1 MGQKFFGLV
10 PDLPTATNK
19 RIWFHAVS
27 VGEVNL
33 LVPILE
39 KLRASSPNIE
49 IVVSTTTKTG
59 YKLAKKKFSEE
70 GVCYFPLDFSWA
82 VEATLRR
89 LKPDLIVLVELEL
102 WPNLLTISHRH
113 GIPVAIVNGRLSD
126 RSTRGYLRLGT
137 VSYTHLTLPTKA

>member
-1 MGQKFFGLV
+1 MRYLLNICYVLVLIALSPFLVYAAIRKGKYREGLGQKFFGLV

-49 IVVSTTTKTG
+49 IVVST
-59 YKLAKKKFSEE
+59 LS
-70 GVCYFPLDFSWA
+70 
-82 VEATLRR
+82 
-89 LKPDLIVLVELEL
+89 LIH
-102 WPNLLTISHRH
+102 I
-113 GIPVAIVNGRLSD
+113 
-126 RSTRGYLRLGT
+126 
-137 VSYTHLTLPTKA
+137 